1 MDPRVLDWAMRL
13 NALAQNGL
21 VFAAN
26 PYDIERYRA
35 IQRIAHEMLAAAAD
49 VNEEQIS
56 ALFQYEPGY
65 VTPKIDVRGVVFRND
80 AMLFVRERADHNRW
94 TLPGGWADVG
104 DTPSQNVEREVFEE
118 SGYRTRAVKVLA
130 IYDRRKH
137 GHEPPTPFHIYKIFF
152 RCELIGGEAADS
164 IETSEV
170 AFFRESEIPTDL
182 SLGRVTPSQIA
193 RMFEHY
199 RHPELPTDFD

>member
-1 MDPRVLDWAMRL
+1 MDPRVLDWAMHL

-26 PYDIERYRA
+26 PYDVERYRA
-35 IQRIAHEMLAAAAD
+35 IQRIAHEMLAVA
-49 VNEEQIS
+49 VNMTVEQVS
-56 ALFQYEPGY
+56 ALFRYEPGY

-80 AMLFVRERADHNRW
+80 AMLFVRERADQNRW

-137 GHEPPTPFHIYKIFF
+137 GHVPGPFHIYKIFF
-152 RCELIGGEAADS
+152 RCELLGGDATES
-164 IETSEV
+164 TETSEV
-170 AFFRESEIPTDL
+170 AFFRESEIPSDL

-199 RHPELPTDFD
+199 RHPEWPTDFD